1 MKIALITDTHWGVR
15 NDSAVFY
22 DYFKKFLDDVFFK
35 TIDDLDIKHVIHLGD
50 LVDRRKYIN
59 FLTASRLR
67 SDFLDRLR
75 DGNIDCHIIAGN
87 HDVYYKNTNKINALA
102 ELVDRKYENVTAYTS
117 PITLKFDETP
127 ILLLPWICEE
137 NHQESMDAIKNT
149 RAQVVMGHLE
159 LNGFE
164 MFKGSISDH
173 GLDHHIFD
181 RFDVVCSGHYHHRS
195 SNGNIH
201 YLGAFAEY
209 TWSDY
214 DDPRG
219 FHVFDTESRELTFIQ
234 NPYTMFQKVWY
245 DDAGKTV
252 EEVVFDREIDVH
264 NKMVKLIV
272 KNKTNP
278 YWFDLFVDKIE
289 KAGVIDLQV
298 VEDHLHLDL
307 QDDQDIVDEAEDTL
321 TVCKK
326 YIGQINLNVD
336 QKKLERVITNLY
348 SEALQVE

>member
-22 DYFKKFLDDVFFK
+22 DYFKRFLDDVFFK
-35 TIDDLDIKHVIHLGD
+35 TIDDMDIKHVIHLGD
-50 LVDRRKYIN
+50 LVDRRKYVN
-59 FLTASRLR
+59 FLTLSRLR
-67 SDFLDRLR
+67 TDFLDRLEAR
-75 DGNIDCHIIAGN
+75 GIDTAIIAGN
-87 HDVYYKNTNKINALA
+87 HDVYYKNTNSINALN
-102 ELVDRKYENVTAYTS
+102 ELVQGKYQNISVFTS
-117 PITLKFDETP
+117 PVTKWFDETP
-127 ILLLPWICEE
+127 VLLLPWICDDNLE
-137 NHQESMDAIKNT
+137 ESMNAIKNT
-149 RAQVVMGHLE
+149 PAQVVMGHLE

-173 GLDHHIFD
+173 GMDHKLFD
-181 RFDVVCSGHYHHRS
+181 RFDVVCSGHYHHKS
-195 SNGNIH
+195 DTGNIH
-201 YLGAFAEY
+201 YLGAFGEY

-219 FHVFDTESRELTFIQ
+219 FHVFDTQTRELTFIQ
-234 NPYTMFQKVWY
+234 NPYKMFQKVWY

-307 QDDQDIVDEAEDTL
+307 QEDQDIVDEAEDTL